1 VRRVAVLQSNYIP
14 WRGYFDL
21 IASVD
26 EFVLY
31 DDAQYTRRDWRNRNM
46 IKTPQGKAWLT
57 VPVRAK
63 GRFEQ
68 SIRETEIDGAEW
80 QATHWKSILQHYARA
95 PHVGELRRA
104 LGPVYEGPPHAMLSS
119 LNRALIEAVCGYLGI
134 RTAISSSGG
143 CELPEG
149 RTAKLV
155 ALCRRAGA
163 TAYVS
168 GPAARAYLD
177 EGEFGAEG
185 MRVEWFGYEGYPDYP
200 QLWGGFDPHVS
211 VVDLIANCGP
221 RSAEYMKYVPRA

>member
-1 VRRVAVLQSNYIP
+1 MRRVAVLQSNYIP

-68 SIRETEIDGAEW
+68 SVRKTEIDGSEW

-95 PHVGELRRA
+95 PHLGELRRV

-119 LNRALIEAVCGYLGI
+119 LNRALIEAVCGYLRIG
-134 RTAISSSGG
+134 TVISSSEG
-143 CELPEG
+143 CSL
-149 RTAKLV
+149 
-155 ALCRRAGA
+155 
-163 TAYVS
+163 
-168 GPAARAYLD
+168 
-177 EGEFGAEG
+177 
-185 MRVEWFGYEGYPDYP
+185 
-200 QLWGGFDPHVS
+200 
-211 VVDLIANCGP
+211 P
-221 RSAEYMKYVPRA
+221 RSARQSWSRSAAAPVQRPTSAGPRPAPTSTRASSGPRGCGSSGSVTRDTPTTRSSGAPSTRMSRWWT